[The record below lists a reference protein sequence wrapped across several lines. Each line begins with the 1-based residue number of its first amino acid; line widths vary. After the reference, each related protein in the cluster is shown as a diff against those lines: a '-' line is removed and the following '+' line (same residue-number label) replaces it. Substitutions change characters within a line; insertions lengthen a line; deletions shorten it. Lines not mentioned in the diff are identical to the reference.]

1 MTAQQKW
8 EDISTYKEDESTK
21 IIKPTQEI
29 ILHFKDKIGYSTPTI
44 RIWSIQN
51 NRLEIVTQLSNLIGA
66 RTLEEII
73 EFFSDTRY
81 QFYLSKV
88 VHTGVFKAYF
98 TQFDNI
104 HNIREQKL
112 KKTNRFFQKNRV
124 LLGDDLYANTII
136 NHALQTY
143 A

>member
-1 MTAQQKW
+1 MGFITGQNIIITPDWQIDQKSIMTAQQKW
-8 EDISTYKEDESTK
+8 NDISTYKEDESTQ
-21 IIKPTQEI
+21 IIKPTQKVI
-29 ILHFKDKIGYSTPTI
+29 RHFGDKIGYSTPTI

-51 NRLEIVTQLSNLIGA
+51 NRLEIVTALSNLIQS

-88 VHTGVFKAYF
+88 VQTGVFKAYF

-104 HNIREQKL
+104 HSIREQKL
-112 KKTNRFFQKNRV
+112 KS
-124 LLGDDLYANTII
+124 LGI
-136 NHALQTY
+136 
-143 A
+143 